1 MKRCIRGKSCGA
13 TCINRNMRCVLELGP
28 LVAATVGKVR
38 DKLGVMGLWR
48 QAKQHKAP
56 GYNKKF
62 NEIKKQVEQE
72 RAQGRPLRRQADLKD
87 FEKKLREAGLVP
99 KSAKTNIA
107 DMFMKQIAA
116 GDKEREEKRLP
127 SVPTDLKRQLAA
139 LQGDTP
145 KNTIQRVRDRANQGV
160 MEAAKQPVVLQGRQ
174 LDRSPGARTRT
185 APEVRK
191 ELEGIKESIKKG
203 SMDLVFDDISR
214 MLRGSLPQNIE
225 IASAAGNEG
234 FKARL
239 RGDESKTKP
248 GGTSGN
254 TKWDRTDAK
263 DFDGKFKIYKRIRG
277 DQDTEDWNES
287 VTKGKKL
294 GEGGFGTVLTAGA
307 NKVHKRG
314 EIGENEADIIKKVGE
329 AGLGPKLL
337 VAELA
342 AKKGQEY
349 GVNIHEGRIAMTR
362 VKGEPIG
369 MSTAET
375 KVNGKN
381 MADIYW
387 KAMADLHR
395 LGIAHNDAHTDN
407 ILVDKQG
414 KGRWVDMG
422 LAQASPKAALAEILG
437 VFKPLKGGDDI
448 VSTGGGRGEGNWQT
462 RRWPGTGVDKAE
474 LAKERGAKSWK
485 EFQERFPVA
494 SRVWDNQQRVIQT
507 LERKGLDVNEINSM
521 IYHGIRSPL
530 NSYNKADGFSK
541 ISDQEAQ
548 QLINMIYDGI

>member
-38 DKLGVMGLWR
+38 DKLRVMGLWR

-362 VKGEPIG
+362 IKGEPIG
-369 MSTAET
+369 MLTAET

-422 LAQASPKAALAEILG
+422 LAQANPKAALAEAMG
-437 VFKPLKGGDDI
+437 VFNTLKGFPAERAAGAQ
-448 VSTGGGRGEGNWQT
+448 GQGNWQT
-462 RRWPGTGVDKAE
+462 RRWPGTGVDKAA
-474 LAKERGAKSWK
+474 LAKQKGADSWK
-485 EFQERFPVA
+485 EFQQRFPVA
-494 SRVWDNQQRVIQT
+494 SRVWDNKEKAQDKLLKI
-507 LERKGLDVNEINSM
+507 GLTKNDVSSI
-521 IYHGIRSPL
+521 IDHGIRSTPESYTKGAMAKLTDKQAQEIL
-530 NSYNKADGFSK
+530 N
-541 ISDQEAQ
+541 I
-548 QLINMIYDGI
+548 LYDGI

>member
-139 LQGDTP
+139 LRGDTP

-314 EIGENEADIIKKVGE
+314 EIGENEADIIKKVGDG
-329 AGLGPKLL
+329 GLGPRLL

-362 VKGEPIG
+362 IKGEPIG
-369 MSTAET
+369 MLTAET

-422 LAQASPKAALAEILG
+422 LAQANPKAALAEAMG
-437 VFKPLKGGDDI
+437 VFNTLKGFPAERAAGAQ
-448 VSTGGGRGEGNWQT
+448 GQGNWQT
-462 RRWPGTGVDKAE
+462 RRWPGTGVDKAA
-474 LAKERGAKSWK
+474 LAKQKGADSWK
-485 EFQERFPVA
+485 EFQQRFPVA
-494 SRVWDNQQRVIQT
+494 SRVWDNKEKAQDKLLKI
-507 LERKGLDVNEINSM
+507 GLTKNDVSSI
-521 IYHGIRSPL
+521 IDHGIRSTPESYTKGAMAKLTDKQAQEIL
-530 NSYNKADGFSK
+530 N
-541 ISDQEAQ
+541 I
-548 QLINMIYDGI
+548 LYDGI

>member
-1 MKRCIRGKSCGA
+1 MAGRMCRKGKSCGA
-13 TCINRNMRCVLELGP
+13 TCISGRYRCVLELGP
-28 LVAATVGKVR
+28 LVASSVGKVR

-62 NEIKKQVEQE
+62 NELKKQVEKE
-72 RAQGRPLRRQADLKD
+72 RAQGRPLRKQADLKD
-87 FEKKLREAGLVP
+87 FEKRLKEAGLVP

-107 DMFMKQIAA
+107 DMFMRQIAA
-116 GDKEREEKRLP
+116 GDKEKKEAKLP
-127 SVPTDLKRQLAA
+127 SVPSDLKRQLAA
-139 LQGDTP
+139 LQVGKPD
-145 KNTIQRVRDRANQGV
+145 NTMQKVRDKANQGL

-185 APEVRK
+185 APAVRK
-191 ELEGIKESIKKG
+191 ELDGIKESIKKG

-214 MLRGSLPQNIE
+214 MLRGSLPQNIQM
-225 IASAAGNEG
+225 ASAPGEAG

-239 RGDESKTKP
+239 RGSASNTKP
-248 GGTSGN
+248 GATTGN

-287 VTKGKKL
+287 SSKGKKL

-314 EIGENEADIIKKVGE
+314 EIGENEPDILKIVGKAD
-329 AGLGPKLL
+329 LGPKLL

-349 GVNIHEGRIAMTR
+349 GVNIHDGRIAMTR
-362 VKGEPIG
+362 IKGEPIG
-369 MSTAET
+369 MLTAET

-395 LGIAHNDAHTDN
+395 LGVAHNDAHTDN

-422 LAQASPKAALAEILG
+422 LAQANPKAALAEAMG
-437 VFKPLKGGDDI
+437 VFNTL
-448 VSTGGGRGEGNWQT
+448 RGYQAERVAGAQGQGNWQA
-462 RRWPGTGVDKAE
+462 RRWPGTGIDKAE
-474 LAKERGAKSWK
+474 LAKKNGAASWK

-494 SRVWDNQQRVIQT
+494 SKVWNNREPAQDK
-507 LERKGLDVNEINSM
+507 LLKFGLTKNDISS
-521 IYHGIRSPL
+521 IIDHGIRSTPESYTKGAMGKLTDKQAQEVL
-530 NSYNKADGFSK
+530 N
-541 ISDQEAQ
+541 I
-548 QLINMIYDGI
+548 LYDGI

>member
-1 MKRCIRGKSCGA
+1 
-13 TCINRNMRCVLELGP
+13 
-28 LVAATVGKVR
+28 
-38 DKLGVMGLWR
+38 MGLWR

-239 RGDESKTKP
+239 RGDESKNKP

-287 VTKGKKL
+287 ATKGKKL

-314 EIGENEADIIKKVGE
+314 EIGENEADIIKKVGDG
-329 AGLGPKLL
+329 GLGPRLL

-362 VKGEPIG
+362 IKGEPIG
-369 MSTAET
+369 MLTAET

-422 LAQASPKAALAEILG
+422 LAQANPKAALAEAMG
-437 VFKPLKGGDDI
+437 VFNTLKGFPAERAAGAQ
-448 VSTGGGRGEGNWQT
+448 GQGNWQT
-462 RRWPGTGVDKAE
+462 RRWPGTGVDKAA
-474 LAKERGAKSWK
+474 LAKQKGADSWK
-485 EFQERFPVA
+485 EFQQRFPVA
-494 SRVWDNQQRVIQT
+494 SRVWDNKEKAQDKLLKI
-507 LERKGLDVNEINSM
+507 GLTKNDVSSI
-521 IYHGIRSPL
+521 IDHGIRSTPESYTKGAMAKLTDKQAQEIL
-530 NSYNKADGFSK
+530 N
-541 ISDQEAQ
+541 I
-548 QLINMIYDGI
+548 LYDGI

>member
-1 MKRCIRGKSCGA
+1 MCRKGKSCGA
-13 TCINRNMRCVLELGP
+13 TCISNRYRCVLELGP
-28 LVAATVGKVR
+28 LVASSISRVR

-48 QAKQHKAP
+48 QAKQRKAP
-56 GYNKKF
+56 GYIKKF
-62 NEIKKQVEQE
+62 NDLKKQVEQE
-72 RAQGRPLRRQADLKD
+72 RAQGRPLRKQADLKD
-87 FEKKLREAGLVP
+87 FEKRLKEAGLLDKT
-99 KSAKTNIA
+99 KSKFNP
-107 DMFMKQIAA
+107 AA
-116 GDKEREEKRLP
+116 LWAPNDRAP
-127 SVPTDLKRQLAA
+127 SVPPDMKLALAGLQNKKSDDLMQK
-139 LQGDTP
+139 
-145 KNTIQRVRDRANQGV
+145 VRDRANKGV

-214 MLRGSLPQNIE
+214 MLRGSLPQNIQ
-225 IASAAGNEG
+225 IASAPGEAG
-234 FKARL
+234 FKAQL
-239 RGDESKTKP
+239 RGSASDTKP
-248 GGTSGN
+248 GATTGN

-287 VTKGKKL
+287 SSKGKKL

-314 EIGENEADIIKKVGE
+314 EIGENEPDILKIVGKAD
-329 AGLGPKLL
+329 LGPKLL
-337 VAELA
+337 LAELA

-349 GVNIHEGRIAMTR
+349 GVNIHDGRIAMTR
-362 VKGEPIG
+362 IKGEPIG
-369 MSTAET
+369 MLTAET

-448 VSTGGGRGEGNWQT
+448 VATGGGRGEGNWQT